1 MDIDGHGSFKRLVS
15 RSFGLRSQVFSGHD
29 PKLAWTYGAT
39 AVLLR
44 EFQPGWPGEV
54 RESKLIRY
62 QAAFGCGSLGC
73 HPFQPLFGL
82 KQWPLKPCQVH
93 FQGGDCSAAADF
105 SHAAGVVNVAI
116 CPSQPAAA
124 VLVPPVQDV
133 YGDPGDAKFRLYG
146 LPVGPSAAVWD
157 AAGQAWLCQDTPSR
171 SPGAGFESRF

>member
-1 MDIDGHGSFKRLVS
+1 M
-15 RSFGLRSQVFSGHD
+15 
-29 PKLAWTYGAT
+29 
-39 AVLLR
+39 
-44 EFQPGWPGEV
+44 
-54 RESKLIRY
+54 
-62 QAAFGCGSLGC
+62 
-73 HPFQPLFGL
+73 

-146 LPVGPSAAVWD
+146 LPVGPSAAFWD

-171 SPGAGFESRF
+171 SPGAGFESRFVVGVESSVELLLKRPYRTQADAARYQTMMTLGSGGLGLYASLADS